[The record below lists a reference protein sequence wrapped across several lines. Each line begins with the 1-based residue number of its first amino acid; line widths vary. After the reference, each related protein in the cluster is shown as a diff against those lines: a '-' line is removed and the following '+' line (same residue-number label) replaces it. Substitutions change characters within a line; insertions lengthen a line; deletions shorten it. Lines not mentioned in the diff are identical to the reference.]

1 MTHLS
6 RSYGDKMLS
15 DMPEGSADYGD
26 RSDQYDEGEYDEDN
40 SGSGEHS
47 IGKLSSIA
55 SRPHIDF
62 SICLLI

>member
-15 DMPEGSADYGD
+15 DMPEGSAGY
-26 RSDQYDEGEYDEDN
+26 SDPDDHYDEDYEEDNN

-47 IGKLSSIA
+47 INGKLSSIS

-62 SICLLI
+62 RFFS